1 MLALA
6 KHDASG
12 GASLCGW
19 LVLRKLVGCGIEW
32 TSAACPQPAG
42 CVPPHCTRLVRHF
55 TLEWSP
61 VIDGVDVVGDPR
73 QLAAAGKASNVPV
86 MFGTNRNE
94 GTIFSTC
101 PHDLPNA
108 SYVSWMEE
116 R

>member
-1 MLALA
+1 MDLGCMSSARRLCPSSLYTIGPPLQN
-6 KHDASG
+6 ASSG
-12 GASLCGW
+12 L
-19 LVLRKLVGCGIEW
+19 
-32 TSAACPQPAG
+32 TSG
-42 CVPPHCTRLVRHF
+42 